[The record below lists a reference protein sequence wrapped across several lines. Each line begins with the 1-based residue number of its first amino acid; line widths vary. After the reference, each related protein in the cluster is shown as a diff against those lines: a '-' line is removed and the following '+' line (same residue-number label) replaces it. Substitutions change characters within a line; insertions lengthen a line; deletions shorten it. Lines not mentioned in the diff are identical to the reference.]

1 MDTHRIPLQLND
13 PSLPLLVPVFNP
25 NHHPISYLYPILPI
39 PTVLESQ
46 PPLLQD
52 TAESP
57 SVDLLQTYQTLT
69 PKAQEQG
76 QEQEEEE

>member
-1 MDTHRIPLQLND
+1 MDTHQSPLQLND
-13 PSLPLLVPVFNP
+13 PSLPPLVPVFNP
-25 NHHPISYLYPILPI
+25 NHHPISYLYLTHPIL
-39 PTVLESQ
+39 TVSEFQ
-46 PPLLQD
+46 PQLLQD